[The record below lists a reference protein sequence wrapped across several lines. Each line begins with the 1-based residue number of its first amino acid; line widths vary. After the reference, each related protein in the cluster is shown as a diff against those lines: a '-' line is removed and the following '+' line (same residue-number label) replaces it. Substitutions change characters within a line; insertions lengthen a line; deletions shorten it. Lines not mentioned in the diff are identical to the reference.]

1 VCCALDQPGVPGL
14 WSRHLRWSHCQA
26 GRAGCARIGA
36 PLLLWAAEYFSDWDD
51 VVDLSN
57 SPPPAAQQG
66 AVEVTHAQSR
76 PGNAHHAQTHIP
88 PAPKRWGQHI
98 LY

>member
-1 VCCALDQPGVPGL
+1 
-14 WSRHLRWSHCQA
+14 
-26 GRAGCARIGA
+26 
-36 PLLLWAAEYFSDWDD
+36 
-51 VVDLSN
+51 
-57 SPPPAAQQG
+57 
-66 AVEVTHAQSR
+66 VEVTHAQSR